1 VSREN
6 LELVRGLFEMSH
18 RGLDLLKLGTAPL
31 ELVYDPDVVF
41 DLSEFPIEG
50 LDRQYRGLE
59 GAREFWVEVLS
70 RWSGLEWEAEFF
82 EQGDTV
88 VAVLDQHSQ
97 LEESGE
103 QVHLHYAQLLRF
115 SDSRIVFWKPFED
128 PDAALREAGIEVPSE

>member
-97 LEESGE
+97 VEGSGE

-128 PDAALREAGIEVPSE
+128 PDAALREAGIEAPSE